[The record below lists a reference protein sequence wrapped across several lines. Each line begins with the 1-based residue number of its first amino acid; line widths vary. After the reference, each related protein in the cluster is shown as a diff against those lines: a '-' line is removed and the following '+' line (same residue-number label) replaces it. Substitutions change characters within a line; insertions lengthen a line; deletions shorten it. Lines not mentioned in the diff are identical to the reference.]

1 MSPKF
6 QQNGSDPPTGTWA
19 EPLRASALLHH
30 SQSSSPL
37 SLSHSAKSPT
47 SHRNRNKNAI
57 KPTNK
62 QNESVLRYRSCQSLL
77 LLLLLRTQRPVSR
90 LHFLLSRCPDLPHC
104 VAFIFYFDI
113 FLVCQCSP
121 FNFVFLRTRRIQV
134 PSSYS
139 ILLLLL
145 RYLPF
150 NRENTQMTDTIVK

>member
-77 LLLLLRTQRPVSR
+77 LLLLLRTQRDRFPDSTFYSAAAPIYLIA
-90 LHFLLSRCPDLPHC
+90 LHSFSTLISFWFVNVHRSILFSCELVAFRCPPPTPSC
-104 VAFIFYFDI
+104 
-113 FLVCQCSP
+113 CSSS
-121 FNFVFLRTRRIQV
+121 VIYRSTGKTLR
-134 PSSYS
+134 
-139 ILLLLL
+139 
-145 RYLPF
+145 
-150 NRENTQMTDTIVK
+150 